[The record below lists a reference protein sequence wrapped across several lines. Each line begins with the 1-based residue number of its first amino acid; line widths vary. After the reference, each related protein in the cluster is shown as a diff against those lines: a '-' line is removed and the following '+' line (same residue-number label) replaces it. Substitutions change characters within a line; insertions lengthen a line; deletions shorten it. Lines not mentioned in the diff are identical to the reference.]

1 MPTRSQRVSVSPSEF
16 ILWWYNCADKGARL
30 PSALKGS
37 VLFFFQW
44 DQGDFKHL
52 GAIAAYMLVGA
63 AGIVYKLLNSG
74 DLETFLSG
82 LADVGGAV
90 FIVGLVIEGGV
101 WIMVMALGKLS
112 EARRRGREEGHAE
125 GLAKGLE
132 EGRAEGLAE
141 GLEEGREKMARAM
154 REIGRPET
162 EIQQALDRFDNRR
175 NGERER

>member
-1 MPTRSQRVSVSPSEF
+1 MSQGSHAICPVTSQTIQAVDGIITLARKPESPF
-16 ILWWYNCADKGARL
+16 
-30 PSALKGS
+30 ALKGS
-37 VLFFFQW
+37 ALFFFQW
-44 DQGDFKHL
+44 DQDDLKHL
-52 GAIAAYMLVGA
+52 GAIAVYMLVGVV
-63 AGIVYKLLNSG
+63 GIAYKFLNSS

-125 GLAKGLE
+125 GLE
-132 EGRAEGLAE
+132 E
-141 GLEEGREKMARAM
+141 GLEEGREKMIQAM
-154 REIGRPET
+154 RETGRSET

>member
-1 MPTRSQRVSVSPSEF
+1 M
-16 ILWWYNCADKGARL
+16 
-30 PSALKGS
+30 
-37 VLFFFQW
+37 FFFQW
-44 DQGDFKHL
+44 DQDDLKHL
-52 GAIAAYMLVGA
+52 GAIAAYMLVGV

-112 EARRRGREEGHAE
+112 EARRRGREEG
-125 GLAKGLE
+125 LA
-132 EGRAEGLAE
+132 
-141 GLEEGREKMARAM
+141 EGREKMDRAM
-154 REIGRPET
+154 RELGRPET

-175 NGERER
+175 NGERES